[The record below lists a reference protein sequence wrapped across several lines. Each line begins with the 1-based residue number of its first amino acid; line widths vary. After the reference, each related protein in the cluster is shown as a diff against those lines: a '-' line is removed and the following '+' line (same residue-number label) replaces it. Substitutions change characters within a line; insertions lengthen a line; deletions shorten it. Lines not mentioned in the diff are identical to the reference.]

1 MPNNSLSLPSWYEGG
16 FVDIED
22 LLCDLFTWLLGE
34 QIPVVT
40 WLIEDYYINPR
51 PVIRV
56 HRGGGAAVDGM
67 PFDHAVVQIGALSQ
81 NRHDSWELIGFV
93 RQVMAAC
100 SGGFKV
106 PRKDGT
112 VTQINSVEEWVGPV
126 QAFDEY
132 VDDRFVS
139 VNYRILVREPRS
151 VSPDYYRQIM
161 NTLPS

>member
-1 MPNNSLSLPSWYEGG
+1 MES
-16 FVDIED
+16 ED

>member
-1 MPNNSLSLPSWYEGG
+1 M
-16 FVDIED
+16 DIED

>member
-1 MPNNSLSLPSWYEGG
+1 M
-16 FVDIED
+16 DIED
-22 LLCDLFTWLLGE
+22 LLCDLFSWLLGE